1 MTESVGA
8 NSPPGSVLIVKPSSL
23 GDLVTALPVLRGLRR
38 TFPKARIAW
47 FVAKAFAPMLS
58 GEDDLDEVILFDR
71 PLLGGVWRSARAVA
85 ALAALMRRLGSERFD
100 WALDLQ
106 GLWRSGFFTAVTRA
120 RLRAGFAD
128 AREGAGVFYTHRI
141 QVEATHTVERNL
153 ALARRLGIDARA
165 EDMHLTVPPEGRQ
178 FAGAFCRG
186 HGFSPGGF
194 LVCVPSTRWPT
205 KQYPVRPWG
214 RCRSQLA
221 GRLPGVVVGGAGDV
235 QRCRAVVE
243 GAPGGVIDMG
253 GRTGLVQLVG
263 LIAAA
268 RGVLCS
274 DSAAKFIAS
283 AVGVDSVTLMGPT
296 RSERTGPYRLGRTVL
311 AGVPCQGCLKR
322 RCSHVTCMEAIPP
335 DEVVLAVDAMLAEG
349 GG

>member
-1 MTESVGA
+1 M
-8 NSPPGSVLIVKPSSL
+8 
-23 GDLVTALPVLRGLRR
+23 GL
-38 TFPKARIAW
+38 
-47 FVAKAFAPMLS
+47 
-58 GEDDLDEVILFDR
+58 
-71 PLLGGVWRSARAVA
+71 
-85 ALAALMRRLGSERFD
+85 
-100 WALDLQ
+100 
-106 GLWRSGFFTAVTRA
+106 
-120 RLRAGFAD
+120 
-128 AREGAGVFYTHRI
+128 
-141 QVEATHTVERNL
+141 
-153 ALARRLGIDARA
+153 
-165 EDMHLTVPPEGRQ
+165 
-178 FAGAFCRG
+178 
-186 HGFSPGGF
+186 
-194 LVCVPSTRWPT
+194 
-205 KQYPVRPWG
+205 
-214 RCRSQLA
+214 LA
-221 GRLPGVVVGGAGDV
+221 GRLPVVVVGGAGDV